1 MRRVSLMRTLTSVER
16 TLTNAS
22 AAVLRG
28 SMALLTRL
36 TGRGKHREWRKE
48 AEAEVE
54 RKQREPRP

>member
-1 MRRVSLMRTLTSVER
+1 MLRVSFMRTLTSVER

-28 SMALLTRL
+28 SMSVLTRL

-48 AEAEVE
+48 AEAELE
-54 RKQREPRP
+54 RRQQEPRP